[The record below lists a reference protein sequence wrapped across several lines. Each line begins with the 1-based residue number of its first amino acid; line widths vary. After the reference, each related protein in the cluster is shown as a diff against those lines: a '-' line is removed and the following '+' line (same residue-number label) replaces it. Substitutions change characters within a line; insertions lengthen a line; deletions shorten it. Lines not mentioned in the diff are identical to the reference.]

1 MSPTTAVLFL
11 CSTISFMEEI
21 LAKKNPNESLVS
33 HTESVLK
40 VWDILS
46 IQLKETISD
55 QEFWEL
61 SFISALLHDIGKVSL
76 NFQDMMHGRV
86 NTFDNYIRHELYSGS
101 FILLNDKKRFN
112 SNPLSVLSVFSHHKS
127 LIEDV
132 FDSENDYVDV
142 LFKKESFDFIVSYYQ
157 QKLVERGIKLE
168 FDQKVISQ
176 LSGIRPLLKYNQLF
190 KTFLKETSFKFNF
203 STRKVY
209 IYYKAILNICD
220 WLGSAH
226 KVPDKGMSFSVD
238 TLKGKIIS
246 KLRSDGKMQIADS
259 FHFREFQLNS
269 IVPQNVIAIAP
280 TGSGKTEAALLW
292 ASQKKALERIIYLLP
307 TRVTSNAIHKR
318 LQSYFDNTEVA
329 IVHSSAL
336 FYRKE
341 TNENYDQKEY
351 LKDRTFFQ
359 NVNVCTIDQ
368 VLTQGFNLGYWELKT
383 FHMMN
388 AWVVI
393 DEIHLYAPYT
403 LALIISTISY
413 LKSEFSVRF
422 FIMSATMP
430 QKLQQLLGKTLEEG
444 EYQFIQDKELLD
456 QARNVFET
464 RDCLIEDLLD
474 EIRSEIESEKKVLVV
489 VNTVDEAIR
498 IYNELK
504 DSASKAFCYH
514 SRFMQK
520 DRLDKEAEILK
531 AENSGLSLLLVATQ
545 VVEVSLDIDF
555 DILYCENAPI
565 DAIVQRAGRVNR
577 KREKT
582 DTKVIVFK
590 ESEITRKWVYDVPD
604 ILDNTFTSLHSHEG
618 ESLTEM
624 QLLNMVDEV
633 YKDIDI
639 ETNEHFIDGKRKYNE
654 IQRNLHYVKDNINKD
669 DVYTREGLD
678 TISVIP
684 MINLA
689 NKEGEEEIYFST
701 DFNKKQTFEKAK
713 HELSVRRSK
722 QYKYRI
728 EKDGKGFNYIDAD
741 YNYEVGLV
749 FPKNK
754 ESIFL

>member
-1 MSPTTAVLFL
+1 MAVLFL
-11 CSTISFMEEI
+11 CSIISFMEEI

-40 VWDILS
+40 VWDILFM
-46 IQLKETISD
+46 QLKETLPNP
-55 QEFWEL
+55 EFWKL
-61 SFISALLHDIGKVSL
+61 SFISVLLHDIGKVSL

-101 FILLNDKKRFN
+101 FILLNDKKRFTL
-112 SNPLSVLSVFSHHKS
+112 SPLPVLSVFSHHKS
-127 LIEDV
+127 LVEDI
-132 FDSENDYVDV
+132 FDNVNVYVDV
-142 LFKKESFDFIVSYYQ
+142 LFNKELFDFTVNYYQ
-157 QKLVERGIKLE
+157 QKLVERGIKFE
-168 FDQKVISQ
+168 FDQKVILQ
-176 LSGIRPLLKYNQLF
+176 LSGKIPLHRYIRTFKDYLLN
-190 KTFLKETSFKFNF
+190 TSVIFDEN
-203 STRKVY
+203 TRKEY
-209 IYYKAILNICD
+209 IRYKAILNTCD

-226 KVPDKGMSFSVD
+226 KVPDKGMTFSIEN
-238 TLKGKIIS
+238 LKSQIIS
-246 KLRSDGKMQIADS
+246 KLRDDGKTKIADG
-259 FHFREFQLNS
+259 FQFREFQLKG
-269 IVPQNVIAIAP
+269 IDQQNVIAIAP

-292 ASQKKALERIIYLLP
+292 ASQKKSLERIIYLLP

-318 LQSYFDNTEVA
+318 VQTYFDNTDVA

-351 LKDRTFFQ
+351 LKDKTFFQ

-403 LALIISTISY
+403 LALIISTIGY
-413 LKSEFSVRF
+413 LKREFGARF

-430 QKLQQLLGKTLEEG
+430 KKLKQLLGKTLGEED
-444 EYQFIQDKELLD
+444 YKFIQDKELLD
-456 QARNVFET
+456 KARNIFET
-464 RDCLIEDLLD
+464 RDFYIDDLLE

-520 DRLDKEAEILK
+520 DRIDKEAEILK
-531 AENSGLSLLLVATQ
+531 AENSGRSLLLVATQ

-555 DILYCENAPI
+555 DILFSENAPI
-565 DAIVQRAGRVNR
+565 DSIVQRAGRVNR
-577 KREKT
+577 KREKEN
-582 DTKVIVFK
+582 TKVIVFK

-604 ILDNTFTSLHSHEG
+604 ILDNTFNSLQGHDGDSP
-618 ESLTEM
+618 TEM
-624 QLLNMVDEV
+624 QLLKMVDEV
-633 YKDIDI
+633 YKNIEI
-639 ETNEHFIDGKRKYNE
+639 ETNEHFIDGKGKYKE
-654 IQRNLHYVKDNINKD
+654 IQRNLHFIKDNINKD
-669 DVYTREGLD
+669 DVYTREGLN

-684 MINLA
+684 MENSCT
-689 NKEGEEEIYFST
+689 KEGKKEIYFSS
-701 DFNKKQTFEKAK
+701 DFSRKEAFEKAK
-713 HELSVRRSK
+713 HELSVRKSK

-728 EKDGKGFNYIDAD
+728 EKDSKGFNYIDAY
-741 YNYEVGLV
+741 YNYELGLV
-749 FPKNK
+749 FRQEPVF
-754 ESIFL
+754 SIL

>member
-1 MSPTTAVLFL
+1 
-11 CSTISFMEEI
+11 MEEL
-21 LAKKNPNESLVS
+21 LAKPNESLIS
-33 HTESVLK
+33 HTDWALS
-40 VWDILS
+40 VWDIVFQQYKS
-46 IQLKETISD
+46 IIPNNH
-55 QEFWEL
+55 FWEDTYV
-61 SFISALLHDIGKVSL
+61 SVLLHDIGKSAL
-76 NFQDMMHGRV
+76 NFQDAMYNRAR
-86 NTFDNYIRHELYSGS
+86 NNDDYIRHELYSGA
-101 FILLNDKKRFN
+101 FILLNDKTKYIK
-112 SNPLSVLSVFSHHKS
+112 NPLSVLSVYSHHKD
-127 LIEDV
+127 LVEGV
-132 FDSENDYVDV
+132 FDRENDYVDV
-142 LFKKESFDFIVSYYQ
+142 KFNKESYDSIICYYQ
-157 QKLVERGIKLE
+157 QKLDEKGIVATFDDRVIAKL
-168 FDQKVISQ
+168 S
-176 LSGIRPLLKYNQLF
+176 NQLKTNLLIITF
-190 KTFLKETSFKFNF
+190 KNFLKGTSDKFD
-203 STRKVY
+203 SVTRKWY
-209 IYYKAILNICD
+209 INHKAILTICD

-226 KVPDKGMSFSVD
+226 KEPDKGMTFYVDGLTEKIVAKLMNEGKTHIAKSF
-238 TLKGKIIS
+238 
-246 KLRSDGKMQIADS
+246 R
-259 FHFREFQLNS
+259 FREFQLS
-269 IVPQNVIAIAP
+269 SVVPENVIAIAP

-341 TNENYDQKEY
+341 TDENYDQKEY

-403 LALIISTISY
+403 LALIISTITY
-413 LKSEFSVRF
+413 LKSEFGARF

-430 QKLQQLLGKTLEEG
+430 SKLQQLLRKTLGEG
-444 EYQFIQDKELLD
+444 DYQFIKDKELLD
-456 QARNVFET
+456 KTRNIFET
-464 RDCLIEDLLD
+464 RDYLIDDLLD
-474 EIRSEIESEKKVLVV
+474 EIRSEIESKKKVLVV

-498 IYNELK
+498 IYNALK
-504 DSASKAFCYH
+504 DFASNAFCYH

-520 DRLDKEAEILK
+520 DRLDKEKEIQKAEISDK
-531 AENSGLSLLLVATQ
+531 SLLLVATQ

-555 DILYCENAPI
+555 DILYSENAPI

-582 DTKVIVFK
+582 NTKVIVFK

-604 ILDNTFTSLHSHEG
+604 ILDNTFSSLQNHGG

-624 QLLNMVDEV
+624 QLLEMVDEV

-654 IQRNLHYVKDNINKD
+654 IQRNLHYIKDNINKD

-684 MINLA
+684 MINQA
-689 NKEGEEEIYFST
+689 NKEGEEEEYWYSEFK
-701 DFNKKQTFEKAK
+701 NKQAFEKAK
-713 HELSVRRSK
+713 HELSVRKSK
-722 QYKYRI
+722 KFKYRI

-749 FPKNK
+749 FRQDPA
-754 ESIFL
+754 SFILGPSPSPSGW

>member
-1 MSPTTAVLFL
+1 
-11 CSTISFMEEI
+11 MEEL
-21 LAKKNPNESLVS
+21 LAKKNPNESLIS

-40 VWDILS
+40 VWDI
-46 IQLKETISD
+46 IFEQNKTTILDNDFWD
-55 QEFWEL
+55 Q
-61 SFISALLHDIGKVSL
+61 SFISALLHDIGKASL
-76 NFQDMMHGRV
+76 NFQDVMYDRV
-86 NTFDNYIRHELYSGS
+86 KNSDDYIRHELYSGT
-101 FILLNDKKRFN
+101 FILLNDTLRFKK
-112 SNPLSVLSVFSHHKS
+112 SPLPVLSVYSHHKS
-127 LIEDV
+127 LIEGV
-132 FDSENDYVDV
+132 FDLQNDYVVVKFD
-142 LFKKESFDFIVSYYQ
+142 KESFDYIINYYQ
-157 QKLVERGIKLE
+157 QKLAKKGVGFI
-168 FDQKVISQ
+168 FNQKVLLALSNQMPLSNYNISFKKYLKGISQ
-176 LSGIRPLLKYNQLF
+176 NF
-190 KTFLKETSFKFNF
+190 TS
-203 STRKVY
+203 STRKAY
-209 IYYKAILNICD
+209 IHYKAILTICD

-226 KVPDKGMSFSVD
+226 KVPVKGITFSVD
-238 TLKGKIIS
+238 NLKEKIVA
-246 KLRSDGKMQIADS
+246 KLMNDGKTSIAKS
-259 FHFREFQLNS
+259 FRFREFQLS
-269 IVPQNVIAIAP
+269 SVVPKNVIAIAP

-341 TNENYDQKEY
+341 TDENYDQKEY

-413 LKSEFSVRF
+413 LKSEFGARF

-430 QKLQQLLGKTLEEG
+430 QKLKQLLGKTLGEG
-444 EYQFIQDKELLD
+444 DYQFIQDTELLD
-456 QARNVFET
+456 KARNVFET
-464 RDCLIEDLLD
+464 RDCLINDLLE
-474 EIRSEIESEKKVLVV
+474 EIRFEIESEKKVLVV

-520 DRLDKEAEILK
+520 DRLEKEDEILK
-531 AENSGLSLLLVATQ
+531 AEISGKSLLLVATQ

-555 DILYCENAPI
+555 DILYSENAPI

-582 DTKVIVFK
+582 NTKVIVFK

-604 ILDNTFTSLHSHEG
+604 ILDNTFTSLGNHEG
-618 ESLTEM
+618 ESLTEK
-624 QLLNMVDEV
+624 QLLEMVDDV
-633 YKDIDI
+633 YLNIYI

-654 IQRNLHYVKDNINKD
+654 IQRNLHFIKDNINKD

-684 MINLA
+684 MKNQA
-689 NKEGEEEIYFST
+689 NKKGEEEIYFSPE
-701 DFNKKQTFEKAK
+701 FEKKKAFEKAK

-722 QYKYRI
+722 KYKYRI

-741 YNYEVGLV
+741 YSYDVGLV
-749 FPKNK
+749 FRQDPM
-754 ESIFL
+754 SLIL

>member
-1 MSPTTAVLFL
+1 
-11 CSTISFMEEI
+11 MEEI
-21 LAKKNPNESLVS
+21 LAKKNPKESLIF
-33 HTESVLK
+33 HTESVLA

-46 IQLKETISD
+46 TQLKETIPNP
-55 QEFWEL
+55 EFWEL
-61 SFISALLHDIGKVSL
+61 SFIATLLHDIGKVSL
-76 NFQDMMHGRV
+76 NFQDMMHGRI
-86 NTFDNYIRHELYSGS
+86 NTFENYIRHELYSGS
-101 FILLNDKKRFN
+101 FILLNDKKRFS
-112 SNPLSVLSVFSHHKS
+112 SNPLPVLSVFSHHKS

-132 FDSENDYVDV
+132 FDKENDYVDV
-142 LFKKESFDFIVSYYQ
+142 LFHKESFDFIVSYYQ
-157 QKLVERGIKLE
+157 QKLVERGIKFE
-168 FDQKVISQ
+168 FDQRLISQ
-176 LSGIRPLLKYNQLF
+176 LSAKIPLHRYIRTFKDYLLN
-190 KTFLKETSFKFNF
+190 TSVNF
-203 STRKVY
+203 DVDTRKEY
-209 IYYKAILNICD
+209 IYHKAILNICD

-226 KVPDKGMSFSVD
+226 KEPDKGMTFSID
-238 TLKGKIIS
+238 ILKGRIVS
-246 KLRSDGKMQIADS
+246 KLRDDGKTNIADG
-259 FHFREFQLNS
+259 FQFREFQLKG

-292 ASQKKALERIIYLLP
+292 ASQKNALERIIYLLP

-329 IVHSSAL
+329 IVHSSAM

-351 LKDRTFFQ
+351 LKDKTFFQ

-403 LALIISTISY
+403 LALIISTINY
-413 LKSEFSVRF
+413 LKSEFGARF

-430 QKLQQLLGKTLEEG
+430 LKLQQLLGKTLGEG
-444 EYQFIQDKELLD
+444 DFQFIQDKELLD
-456 QARNVFET
+456 KARNIFET
-464 RDCLIEDLLD
+464 RDCLIDELLE
-474 EIRSEIESEKKVLVV
+474 EIKAEIEFEKKVLVV

-531 AENSGLSLLLVATQ
+531 AENSGKSLLLVATQ

-555 DILYCENAPI
+555 DILYSENAPI

-577 KREKT
+577 KREKKN
-582 DTKVIVFK
+582 TKVVVFK
-590 ESEITRKWVYDVPD
+590 ESEITQKWVYDVPY
-604 ILDNTFTSLHSHEG
+604 ILDNTFSSLQNHDG
-618 ESLTEM
+618 DSLTEI
-624 QLLNMVDEV
+624 QLLEMVNDV

-654 IQRNLHYVKDNINKD
+654 IQRNLHFIKDNINKD

-684 MINLA
+684 MVNHA
-689 NKEGEEEIYFST
+689 NKEGEKEIYWPSNFK
-701 DFNKKQTFEKAK
+701 NKDAFEKAK
-713 HELSVRRSK
+713 HELSVRKSK
-722 QYKYRI
+722 KFKYWI
-728 EKDGKGFNYIDAD
+728 ERDEKGFNYIDAD
-741 YNYEVGLV
+741 YDYEVGLQW
-749 FPKNK
+749 K
-754 ESIFL
+754 ELKSYAII